1 MADVMSMS
9 NASTAA
15 DPPSAARR
23 GVRAYGP
30 SVLVAVLC
38 AAAAEWT
45 WWLHPH
51 GVLEGAA
58 APAAG
63 VLLGVLLLLV
73 PRRWPGP
80 VAAAALAVGIVAA
93 RHHAPAE
100 LVVGRALATAA
111 AALATALL
119 LRWYAAGAF
128 RLQRVR
134 ELCALAA
141 AAAVGGAL
149 GAAIETV
156 ARAIG
161 NTSSVDALWRDA
173 WPSAVAIAVGMVVV
187 SAAMLTATAPAPRP
201 RIRGNALEAVAL
213 GIAVITV
220 SVLALGHWNDAL
232 AFSATLLLVWAALR
246 FGPRGVAWSGIV
258 MVAAAD
264 WAAARATG
272 PFTNVV
278 DGRDAATVL
287 QVFVA
292 ITFFAMLGL
301 ALALD
306 ERDHA
311 EAARAAATER
321 FRRTF
326 HDSPVAMA
334 VTGLDGR
341 IVETNRALCALLG
354 QADHRLVGSNLR
366 SYRPEDTGEHDVIR
380 PGTAVAGPN
389 EPSETRLVDAR
400 GESVWVEISESR
412 LRRLDAPAELQ
423 VVVLRNVTERKTLQQ
438 QLFHAQK
445 MESVGRLAGG
455 IAHDFNNVLAVM
467 RGQVELLQDDLE
479 VLESAR
485 RRIDSVQRATD
496 RAAALTDDLMA
507 FSRQRV
513 DEPEQF
519 DVHELLLGLQEL
531 LHQVLGA
538 GVTLELEL
546 DAAPPTLVADPNRL
560 EQAVL
565 NLVVNAR
572 DAMPSGGCVT
582 IATRTEPAP
591 ACALVLTVSDTG
603 AGMDEATR
611 ARIFEP
617 FFTTKPPGFGTGL
630 GLSTTDDIV
639 RGAGGTIQVD
649 SRRGQGTV
657 FTLTFPALVS
667 SAHAGAGD
675 ADADVLDLTG
685 EHGDDAPTVL
695 VVDDESDVRSL
706 VAEILRGSGYRV
718 IAAPDGDAAIALL
731 ERAHQRVDLLVTDVV
746 MPVMSGTDLAARV
759 TDRSPSTRVL
769 FVSGFVPAGSPS
781 LRGAPL
787 VAKPLRRAELL
798 DAVHTVLDGAA

>member
-1 MADVMSMS
+1 MADDMS
-9 NASTAA
+9 NASGAT
-15 DPPSAARR
+15 DPPSAAAR
-23 GVRAYGP
+23 GLRAYGP

-80 VAAAALAVGIVAA
+80 VAAAALAVGLVAA
-93 RHHAPAE
+93 RHDADAE
-100 LVVGRALATAA
+100 LVVGRALATVA
-111 AALATALL
+111 AALATAVL
-119 LRWYAAGAF
+119 LRWYSAGAF

-149 GAAIETV
+149 GAAVETA
-156 ARAIG
+156 ARAVG
-161 NTSSVDALWRDA
+161 NTSSVDVLWRDA
-173 WPSAVAIAVGMVVV
+173 WPSAVAIAIGMVLVA
-187 SAAMLTATAPAPRP
+187 AAMLTATAPAPRP
-201 RIRGNALEAVAL
+201 RIRGNALEGLAL

-220 SVLALGHWNDAL
+220 SVLALARWNDAL
-232 AFSATLLLVWAALR
+232 AFSATLLLLWAALR

-272 PFTNVV
+272 PFTSLV
-278 DGRDAATVL
+278 DGRNAATVL

-306 ERDHA
+306 ERDNA
-311 EAARAAATER
+311 EAARGAATER

-334 VTGLDGR
+334 VTSLDGR
-341 IVETNRALCALLG
+341 IVETNRALCTLLG
-354 QADHRLVGSNLR
+354 QADHRLVGTNLR
-366 SYRPEDTGEHDVIR
+366 AYRPDDTGEHDIIR

-389 EPSETRLVDAR
+389 EPSETRLVDAK

-513 DEPEQF
+513 DEPEPF
-519 DVHELLLGLQEL
+519 DLHELLLGVQEL

-546 DAAPPTLVADPNRL
+546 DAAPATLVADPNRL

-572 DAMPSGGCVT
+572 DAMPSGGRVT
-582 IATRTEPAP
+582 IATRNEPAP

-649 SRRGQGTV
+649 SRRGHGTV
-657 FTLTFPALVS
+657 FTLTFPSLVS
-667 SAHAGAGD
+667 GAHAAEA
-675 ADADVLDLTG
+675 ADADVLDLTAEAEADG
-685 EHGDDAPTVL
+685 GRTVL

-731 ERAHQRVDLLVTDVV
+731 ERAHQPVDLLVTDVV

-759 TDRSPSTRVL
+759 TDRSPTTRVL

-798 DAVHTVLDGAA
+798 DAVHSVLDGAA

>member
-1 MADVMSMS
+1 LADVMS
-9 NASTAA
+9 NATTAT
-15 DPPSAARR
+15 DPPSAVAR
-23 GVRAYGP
+23 GLRAYGP

-51 GVLEGAA
+51 GLLEGAA

-80 VAAAALAVGIVAA
+80 VFAAALAVGLVAA
-93 RHHAPAE
+93 RHHAGAE
-100 LVVGRALATAA
+100 LVVGRALATVA
-111 AALATALL
+111 AALVAALL

-141 AAAVGGAL
+141 AAAVGGVV
-149 GAAIETV
+149 GAAVETV
-156 ARAIG
+156 ARAVG
-161 NTSSVDALWRDA
+161 NGSSVDVLWREA
-173 WPSAVAIAVGMVVV
+173 WPNAAAIAIGMVVV

-201 RIRGNALEAVAL
+201 RVRGNALEGVAL
-213 GIAVITV
+213 AIAVIAV
-220 SVLALGHWNDAL
+220 SVLALGRWNDAL

-264 WAAARATG
+264 WAAARAAG
-272 PFTNVV
+272 PFTGMIVA
-278 DGRDAATVL
+278 RDAATVL

-326 HDSPVAMA
+326 HDSPVPMA
-334 VTGLDGR
+334 VTSLDGR

-354 QADHRLVGSNLR
+354 QADHRLVGTNLR
-366 SYRPEDTGEHDVIR
+366 SYRPEDTGEHEVIR
-380 PGTAVAGPN
+380 PGTAVAG

-513 DEPEQF
+513 DEPEPF

-546 DAAPPTLVADPNRL
+546 DAAPATLVADPNRL

-572 DAMPSGGCVT
+572 DAMPSGGRVT

-591 ACALVLTVSDTG
+591 SCALVLTVSDTG

-639 RGAGGTIQVD
+639 RGAGGTIQVE
-649 SRRGQGTV
+649 SRRGHGTV
-657 FTLTFPALVS
+657 FILTFPGLLS
-667 SAHAGAGD
+667 SVHAD
-675 ADADVLDLTG
+675 ADADVLDLTA

-731 ERAHQRVDLLVTDVV
+731 ERAQPRVDLLVTDVV

-759 TDRSPSTRVL
+759 IDRSPSTRVL

>member
-1 MADVMSMS
+1 MVASRRATAGPGGLLGRRHVDVEREHGGGSS
-9 NASTAA
+9 VGG
-15 DPPSAARR
+15 PARR
-23 GVRAYGP
+23 ARLYGP
-30 SVLVAVLC
+30 SVLVAVLS
-38 AAAAEWT
+38 AAAVEWT

-80 VAAAALAVGIVAA
+80 VAAAACSPVGVVAA
-93 RHHAPAE
+93 PTTPAPSSSSGA
-100 LVVGRALATAA
+100 RWRPPPPRSQTAA
-111 AALATALL
+111 P

-134 ELCALAA
+134 EPCALVA

-149 GAAIETV
+149 GAAVETV
-156 ARAIG
+156 AAGREHLERRRPLARRLAERG
-161 NTSSVDALWRDA
+161 GDRGRHGRRQRRHADRDGTGA
-173 WPSAVAIAVGMVVV
+173 PSPNPRQRVRGRGPRRSRCIA
-187 SAAMLTATAPAPRP
+187 
-201 RIRGNALEAVAL
+201 
-213 GIAVITV
+213 V
-220 SVLALGHWNDAL
+220 SVLALGHWNDTL

-272 PFTNVV
+272 PFTNMV

-321 FRRTF
+321 FRRSF

-334 VTGLDGR
+334 VTSLDGR

-354 QADHRLVGSNLR
+354 QADHRLVGTNLR
-366 SYRPEDTGEHDVIR
+366 SYRPDDTGEHDVIR
-380 PGTAVAGPN
+380 PGTAVAGN
-389 EPSETRLVDAR
+389 EASETRLVDAQ

-423 VVVLRNVTERKTLQQ
+423 VVVLHNVTERKTLQQ
-438 QLFHAQK
+438 QLFHAEK

-513 DEPEQF
+513 DEPEPF
-519 DVHELLLGLQEL
+519 DVHELLLGVQEL
-531 LHQVLGA
+531 LHQVLGS

-546 DAAPPTLVADPNRL
+546 DAAPATLVADPNRL

-572 DAMPSGGCVT
+572 DAMPSGGWVT

-603 AGMDEATR
+603 ARDGRSDAGGGSSSRSSPPSHR
-611 ARIFEP
+611 ASAP
-617 FFTTKPPGFGTGL
+617 AS

-649 SRRGQGTV
+649 SRRGHGTV

-667 SAHAGAGD
+667 GANADD
-675 ADADVLDLTG
+675 AEVLDLTA
-685 EHGDDAPTVL
+685 EEGDERPHRAGRGRR
-695 VVDDESDVRSL
+695 VRRA
-706 VAEILRGSGYRV
+706 VAGGRD
-718 IAAPDGDAAIALL
+718 P
-731 ERAHQRVDLLVTDVV
+731 
-746 MPVMSGTDLAARV
+746 ARV
-759 TDRSPSTRVL
+759 GVPRDRRP
-769 FVSGFVPAGSPS
+769 
-781 LRGAPL
+781 
-787 VAKPLRRAELL
+787 RR
-798 DAVHTVLDGAA
+798 

>member
-1 MADVMSMS
+1 MADVMS
-9 NASTAA
+9 NASAA
-15 DPPSAARR
+15 TDPPSAAAR
-23 GVRAYGP
+23 GLRAYGP
-30 SVLVAVLC
+30 SILVAVLA

-80 VAAAALAVGIVAA
+80 VAAAALAVGVVAA
-93 RHHAPAE
+93 RHHAGAE
-100 LVVGRALATAA
+100 LVVGRALATVA
-111 AALATALL
+111 AALAAAVL

-134 ELCALAA
+134 ELCALVA

-149 GAAIETV
+149 GAAVDTV
-156 ARAIG
+156 ARAVG
-161 NTSSVDALWRDA
+161 NTSSVEVLWRDA
-173 WPSAVAIAVGMVVV
+173 WPSAVAIAIGMVVV

-201 RIRGNALEAVAL
+201 RIRGNALEGVAL
-213 GIAVITV
+213 GIAVVAV
-220 SVLALGHWNDAL
+220 SVFALGRWNDAL
-232 AFSATLLLVWAALR
+232 AFAATLLLVWAALR

-272 PFTNVV
+272 PFTSMV

-287 QVFVA
+287 EVFVA
-292 ITFFAMLGL
+292 VTFFAMLGL

-311 EAARAAATER
+311 EAARSAATER

-334 VTGLDGR
+334 VTSLDGR

-354 QADHRLVGSNLR
+354 QADHRLVGTNLR

-423 VVVLRNVTERKTLQQ
+423 VVVLHNVTERKTLQQ

-513 DEPEQF
+513 DEPEPF
-519 DVHELLLGLQEL
+519 DLHELLLGVQEL
-531 LHQVLGA
+531 LHQVLGS

-546 DAAPPTLVADPNRL
+546 HAAPATLVADPNRL

-572 DAMPSGGCVT
+572 DAMPSGGRVT

-667 SAHAGAGD
+667 GGHADD
-675 ADADVLDLTG
+675 AEVLDLTA
-685 EHGDDAPTVL
+685 EEGDRAPTVL